1 MSPHCMVPEP
11 GSYRKRNDREHGKE
25 VTIEKMAASYLK
37 GLCTRYEESR
47 IDYGSQSGVFDTITD
62 TNAKADITVSTVTTT
77 RITEEKSTFNRDRND
92 MTLKEMRISCIVVIF
107 LSVCKGDIPAMNIK
121 QYIPGTDLL
130 LECNLNIS
138 TSNVTW
144 LFKTKVIWI
153 GNKLNTMCNNSFRY
167 EITKELFLRIKNA
180 QISDE
185 GKYTCLLTPPS
196 TDGIYTVTLESS
208 TLDDKNTS
216 ITGHS
221 TLSEIKKEQTTLPE
235 IHVNFNFTEQY
246 INVKLSTGK
255 EKERDLKKPILLNK
269 CQGIHHRKR
278 HWY

>member
-1 MSPHCMVPEP
+1 MFIH
-11 GSYRKRNDREHGKE
+11 KRG
-25 VTIEKMAASYLK
+25 
-37 GLCTRYEESR
+37 
-47 IDYGSQSGVFDTITD
+47 
-62 TNAKADITVSTVTTT
+62 
-77 RITEEKSTFNRDRND
+77 DRND
-92 MTLKEMRISCIVVIF
+92 MTLKEMHISCIVVIF
-107 LSVCKGDIPAMNIK
+107 LSVCKGVIPVINIK

-130 LECNLNIS
+130 LECHLNIS

-167 EITKELFLRIKNA
+167 EVTKELFLRINNA

-221 TLSEIKKEQTTLPE
+221 TESEKKKEQTTLPE
-235 IHVNFNFTEQY
+235 IHVTFNFTEQY
-246 INVKLSTGK
+246 INVKHHNFYVYIYIACCCGCSLMFCASSFIVQKLKRVSTGK
-255 EKERDLKKPILLNK
+255 EKERNLKKPILLNK